1 MLFKILKKI
10 IIFIFSTPSGLDLV
24 DNALKVANNFQKTKK
39 QLESDIQTLKRKL
52 DEKEDKNWNEN
63 FERLKF
69 NEGSF
74 WMSKYINFKK
84 ILL

>member
-1 MLFKILKKI
+1 
-10 IIFIFSTPSGLDLV
+10 V
-24 DNALKVANNFQKTKK
+24 DNALKVANNFNKTKK
-39 QLESDIQTLKRKL
+39 QLESEIQNLKRRL

-74 WMSKYINFKK
+74 WMSKI
-84 ILL
+84 